1 MVAFLAPTPS
11 SQLVGNTKI
20 LPQMSLNNFK
30 EQPKKRVAFET
41 FDQSDEET

>member
-20 LPQMSLNNFK
+20 LPQMLNNFK